1 MAFTITQNDT
11 SPSLKATLKDG
22 TGAVID
28 LTSAI
33 CRIHV
38 LALGETVLK
47 VNALTTIN
55 EPATGVVQYDWLPA
69 DTTDFGTFSIQFEVT
84 YDNDAIETFPNS
96 GSLPMIITKELG

>member
-11 SPSLKATLKDG
+11 APSIKATLKDG
-22 TGAVID
+22 AGTVIN
-28 LTSAI
+28 LVSAT

-38 LALGETVLK
+38 RALGATVLK
-47 VNALTTIN
+47 VNALTTIAN
-55 EPATGVVQYDWLPA
+55 PTTGVVQYDWLPA

-84 YDNDAIETFPNS
+84 YVDGAIETFPNS

>member
-28 LTSAI
+28 LTGAT
-33 CRIHV
+33 CKIHV
-38 LALGETVLK
+38 MALGGTVLK
-47 VNALTTIN
+47 VNALTTIAV
-55 EPATGVVQYDWLPA
+55 PATGVVQYDWLAA

-84 YDNDAIETFPNS
+84 YSNGAIETFPNS
-96 GSLPMIITKELG
+96 GSLPLVITKELG